1 MFQTQIIELLDI
13 PQILKK
19 FPHQISAGE
28 AQRAS
33 LARSLITQP
42 YLLLLDD
49 EAVAFLSKELETF
62 QPLRFHPSIYAA
74 IVDQHK
80 NNESPWQSTELNDT
94 ETPRYTKSFGVEEHR
109 FVVAQD
115 SSTQIRQPNG
125 LFTC

>member
-1 MFQTQIIELLDI
+1 MMWCSIFF
-13 PQILKK
+13 IL
-19 FPHQISAGE
+19 FYYY
-28 AQRAS
+28 
-33 LARSLITQP
+33 

-49 EAVAFLSKELETF
+49 EAVAFFSKELETF

-115 SSTQIRQPNG
+115 SSVPNRAVWSKKADA
-125 LFTC
+125 